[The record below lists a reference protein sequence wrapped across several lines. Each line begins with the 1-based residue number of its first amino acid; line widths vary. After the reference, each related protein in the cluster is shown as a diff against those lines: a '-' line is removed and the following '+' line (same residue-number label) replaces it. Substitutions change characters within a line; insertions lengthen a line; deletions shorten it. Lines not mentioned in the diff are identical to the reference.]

1 MKRIVIVSED
11 LAPPWDRETA
21 KFAWSVGRVL
31 AMKYDVRLINVDR
44 NGTGGENE
52 KIRRVPGTRT
62 FMTPSLRREIRSF
75 TPDTVLYVPSSSS
88 TTGSFVRA
96 YALRRHA
103 PRAAHGM
110 VALIPRRHRAAERPI
125 LHGTA
130 PDVLF
135 VGSYRSLL
143 HTHLL
148 SLNGDL
154 IPAGV
159 DASAYR
165 PPRAGERV
173 ALRETLGVEAGSYV
187 YLHVGRVG
195 PRRNLDRLAALAET
209 PGASVI
215 VVAVDPPADQRL
227 QSRLERAGVRV
238 VHGPVP
244 VAEYYRA
251 ADCYVFPV
259 EDHGEEGEIPL
270 GVFEALA
277 SGVPVVSTPFGGLRD
292 FLPPGDDLRYIESDD
307 ELLAA
312 VSQLREQAAPAV
324 RSMDDFSWERVAQRI
339 VKTLG
344 P

>member
-1 MKRIVIVSED
+1 
-11 LAPPWDRETA
+11 
-21 KFAWSVGRVL
+21 
-31 AMKYDVRLINVDR
+31 
-44 NGTGGENE
+44 
-52 KIRRVPGTRT
+52 
-62 FMTPSLRREIRSF
+62 
-75 TPDTVLYVPSSSS
+75 VLYVPSSSS
-88 TTGSFVRA
+88 TIGSFVRA

-165 PPRAGERV
+165 PPRVGERD

-187 YLHVGRVG
+187 YLHVGCIG
-195 PRRNLDRLAALAET
+195 PQRNLERLAALAET

-215 VVAVDPPADQRL
+215 LVAIAPPADQNL

-238 VHGPVP
+238 VHGPVT
-244 VAEYYRA
+244 VAEYFRA

-259 EDHGEEGEIPL
+259 EDHGEEAEIPI
-270 GVFEALA
+270 GVYEALA

-312 VSQLREQAAPAV
+312 VSQFREHTAPAV
-324 RSMDDFSWERVAQRI
+324 RSMDDFSWERVSQRI
-339 VKTLG
+339 VETLEA
-344 P
+344 